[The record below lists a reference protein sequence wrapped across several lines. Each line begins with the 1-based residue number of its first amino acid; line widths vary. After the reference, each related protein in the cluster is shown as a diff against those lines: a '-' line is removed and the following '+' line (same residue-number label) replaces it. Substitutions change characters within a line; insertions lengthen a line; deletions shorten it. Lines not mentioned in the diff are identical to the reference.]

1 MFHYSSG
8 HASPEQRIAA
18 VMLDKSEAG
27 RIYEGEWDTKTR
39 KAEGTGSRTWLDDS
53 DRHTEKW
60 SDNAVVIPDAARRMP
75 HVGGF
80 KADRRHGQGVLSQS
94 YKCGVA
100 HYVMDGEWRDGH
112 PDGVMVIKYHED
124 YQHSNPF
131 RQGLVKEEGVYL
143 WEVDADGI
151 PTRTGFVSGKA
162 RWSDGRK
169 YKGEWNALGVPHGR
183 GIMSHPGG
191 VGHARKEDGVW
202 EDGVFVSGDVW
213 ACVGLVAPARPDAD
227 TD

>member
-100 HYVMDGEWRDGH
+100 HYVLDGEWRDGH
-112 PDGVMVIKYHED
+112 PDGVMVIKHHED
-124 YQHSNPF
+124 YQHLNPL
-131 RQGLVKEEGVYL
+131 RKGLVKEECVYR
-143 WEVDADGI
+143 WDMGADGN
-151 PTRTGFVSGKA
+151 PTGIVTGKA
-162 RWSDGRK
+162 WWSDDRTS
-169 YKGEWNALGVPHGR
+169 KGEWNESGVPHGR

-191 VGHARKEDGVW
+191 AGQARKEDGVW
-202 EDGVFVSGDVW
+202 RDGVFFCGDVW
-213 ACVGLVAPARPDAD
+213 ACVRRVAQSSEVKE
-227 TD
+227 